1 MKPPNLD
8 VGVGV
13 NFQELLHRVENDHEL
28 LHELLSIFKQEFP
41 GNLRKLRAAVTAG
54 DLPAVAKLSH
64 TLKGTLSNLSV
75 TAGAACAA
83 ELEQAARS
91 GDSARVTAV
100 FAHFEKSVEGLLADL
115 EVCVAEALRS

>member
-1 MKPPNLD
+1 MKPPSSN

-13 NFQELLHRVENDHEL
+13 NFQELLHRVDNDREL

-41 GNLRKLRAAVTAG
+41 GNLRKLRAAVTAA

-75 TAGAACAA
+75 TAGAASAA

-91 GDSARVTAV
+91 GDSARATAV
-100 FAHFEKSVEGLLADL
+100 FALFEKSVEGLIADL